1 MLLLQVEAAF
11 EGNVEFKSARIA
23 ALLIISISA
32 PLFDEHLGTIPP
44 VLFSY
49 AVTLLGRIYHAFSD
63 IMDKDT
69 LLAYLCEKSR
79 PPSDSVPDINHGNEE
94 QQLSL
99 IEGDTPNYANN
110 GVIDSKL
117 ESQIMKEQKELTSYQ
132 VEQHQSE
139 YSEVTVYVNY
149 IFTKFP
155 DMWQMIE
162 TGLTNEAL
170 MSLR

>member
-23 ALLIISISA
+23 ALLIICISA
-32 PLFDEHLGTIPP
+32 PLFNEYLGIIPP

-79 PPSDSVPDINHGNEE
+79 PPSDSVPDINHGDGE

-99 IEGDTPNYANN
+99 IEGDTPKCASN
-110 GVIDSKL
+110 GVVDSKIG
-117 ESQIMKEQKELTSYQ
+117 SQIMKEQKELTSYQ
-132 VEQHQSE
+132 VEHHQSE
-139 YSEVTVYVNY
+139 YSEVTVNVNY
-149 IFTKFP
+149 ILAKFP

-162 TGLTNEAL
+162 TGFTNEVL
-170 MSLR
+170 RSLR